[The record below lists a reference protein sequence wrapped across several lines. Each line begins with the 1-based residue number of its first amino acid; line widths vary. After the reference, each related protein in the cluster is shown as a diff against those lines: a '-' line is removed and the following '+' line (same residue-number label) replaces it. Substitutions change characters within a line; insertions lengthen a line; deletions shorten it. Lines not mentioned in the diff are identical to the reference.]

1 MVSRYGKKI
10 RERVNAVKALRRAGH
25 ACPKCGKK
33 SLKRD
38 SNSKWRCNSCR
49 AVFAGGAY
57 EPETMVGSSVRKT
70 VEALKNVKLSAKE

>member
-10 RERVNAVKALRRAGH
+10 RQRVAAVKALRRAGH

-33 SLKRD
+33 SLKREGD
-38 SNSKWRCNSCR
+38 AKWRCNSCR

-70 VEALKNVKLSAKE
+70 VEALKNVNVATKE